1 MLDLVAVL
9 GSYSL
14 LTTAGYL
21 TAHPELWNHIN
32 LQPTTATPLQKGPE
46 LSCPTASSGSLAP
59 MLCPNASLCVH
70 LQVGKQVGWEAWL
83 GLRETLISEDQPEK
97 FLPRPGKIR
106 ESVLVPSPACC
117 GVRSSSRE
125 HPAPAGWTPGLWV
138 WHARG
143 WSTGVEIF
151 QPSRKTCAAQIQ
163 VGIHESCCFPNSCFA
178 FLACLLP
185 TAAEQAL
192 KPFCLSHYFYSS
204 SA

>member
-97 FLPRPGKIR
+97 FLPKPGKIR
-106 ESVLVPSPACC
+106 ESVLVQSPACC

-125 HPAPAGWTPGLWV
+125 HPAPAGWTPGLWECGMHKAEV
-138 WHARG
+138 WEWR
-143 WSTGVEIF
+143 
-151 QPSRKTCAAQIQ
+151 
-163 VGIHESCCFPNSCFA
+163 
-178 FLACLLP
+178 
-185 TAAEQAL
+185 
-192 KPFCLSHYFYSS
+192 SS
-204 SA
+204 SHQERPVLHRSRWEYTSFAAFQTPALLSLPACSPPSQSKH

>member
-97 FLPRPGKIR
+97 FLPKPGKIR
-106 ESVLVPSPACC
+106 ESVLVQSPACC

-125 HPAPAGWTPGLWV
+125 HPAPAGWTPGLWECGMHEAEV
-138 WHARG
+138 QG
-143 WSTGVEIF
+143 W
-151 QPSRKTCAAQIQ
+151 R
-163 VGIHESCCFPNSCFA
+163 
-178 FLACLLP
+178 
-185 TAAEQAL
+185 
-192 KPFCLSHYFYSS
+192 SS
-204 SA
+204 SLQERPVLHRSRWEYMSLAAFQTPALLFLPACSPPLQSKH